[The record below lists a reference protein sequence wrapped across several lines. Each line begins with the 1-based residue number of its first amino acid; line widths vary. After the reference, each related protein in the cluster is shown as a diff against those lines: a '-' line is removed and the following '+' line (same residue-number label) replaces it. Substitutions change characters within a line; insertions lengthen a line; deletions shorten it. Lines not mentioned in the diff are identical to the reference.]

1 MWAQE
6 ATRRN
11 GPRICEGVCNGRSGG
26 AFFVCFMG
34 VGGVDGG
41 EQVAEGVVLLMR
53 LGEGLGEINSIA
65 EVLYTAMCGL
75 LSSPANPEN
84 VYGC

>member
-11 GPRICEGVCNGRSGG
+11 GPRICEGVCNGRSDG
-26 AFFVCFMG
+26 AFFVCFM
-34 VGGVDGG
+34 VDGG
-41 EQVAEGVVLLMR
+41 EQVAEDVVLSMR